1 MKKWAILTVAVV
13 TTSLLLAIPLIGCQG
28 EVGFTATT
36 ASLSEA
42 TMAKGI
48 DETTNKP
55 IDKTQVFTPDA
66 PEFFCSAKLSNAPS
80 DTEIKAEWIY
90 IEGEAEGVTDY
101 IIDEFS
107 VITEGTR
114 YVGFSLERPDPGWP
128 RGEYK
133 VVLYVDGKESLSVPF
148 AVE

>member
-1 MKKWAILTVAVV
+1 MKKAILTVAVV

-28 EVGFTATT
+28 GVGFTATT

-90 IEGEAEGVTDY
+90 VQGEAEGVTDY
-101 IIDEFS
+101 IIEEVTVTS
-107 VITEGTR
+107 EGTG
-114 YVGFSLERPDPGWP
+114 YIYFSLTNDALWP

-148 AVE
+148 TVE

>member
-1 MKKWAILTVAVV
+1 MKKAILTVAVV

-90 IEGEAEGVTDY
+90 VQGEAGGVTDY
-101 IIDEFS
+101 IIEEVTVTS
-107 VITEGTR
+107 EGTG
-114 YVGFSLERPDPGWP
+114 YIGFPLPRPDTAWP
-128 RGEYK
+128 RGAYK
-133 VVLYVDGKESLSVPF
+133 VVLYVDGEESLSVPF
-148 AVE
+148 TVE

>member
-1 MKKWAILTVAVV
+1 MKKAILTVAVV

-90 IEGEAEGVTDY
+90 VQGEAEGVTDY
-101 IIDEFS
+101 LIYEDT
-107 VITEGTR
+107 VTTEGTR
-114 YVGFSLERPDPGWP
+114 YLGFSLTSDTLWP
-128 RGEYK
+128 RGAYK
-133 VVLYVDGKESLSVPF
+133 AVLYVDGEESLSVPF
-148 AVE
+148 TVE